1 MYTAETQDIRVTVW
15 PDYAPDRSDPDT
27 GSYFWRYT
35 VEVRNLGAAPVWL
48 RARAWRIVDGLGRVS
63 EVRGIGVVGDQPR
76 IAPGEAYGYTS
87 GCPLTTPS
95 GIMQGHYT
103 LQTEAGAFFDV
114 AIPAFSL
121 DLPTATRQV
130 N

>member
-1 MYTAETQDIRVTVW
+1 MYTAETQGIRVTAW
-15 PDYAPDRSDPDT
+15 PDYAPDRSDPEHNA
-27 GSYFWRYT
+27 YFWRYT
-35 VEVRNLGAAPVWL
+35 IEVRNLGTVPVWL
-48 RARAWRIVDGLGRVS
+48 RARAWRIVDENGRVS
-63 EVRGIGVVGDQPR
+63 EVRGIGVVGEQPR

-95 GIMQGHYT
+95 GIMQGYYT
-103 LQTEAGAFFDV
+103 MQTDGGDVFDV

-121 DLPTATRQV
+121 DLPTAARRV